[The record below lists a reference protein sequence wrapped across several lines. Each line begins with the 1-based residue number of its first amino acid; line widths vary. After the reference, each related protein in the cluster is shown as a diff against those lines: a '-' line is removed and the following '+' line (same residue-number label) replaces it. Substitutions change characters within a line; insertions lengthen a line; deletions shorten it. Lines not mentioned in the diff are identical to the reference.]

1 MDKKTKQGRSAAALE
16 GTDIPPDIKNEKFHA
31 KLEKEER
38 IKNDQHP
45 HKSKF
50 LSESCKVTD
59 TLFKKYFMNKFKDQ
73 VERDISES
81 SFIYNR

>member
-45 HKSKF
+45 H
-50 LSESCKVTD
+50 
-59 TLFKKYFMNKFKDQ
+59 
-73 VERDISES
+73 
-81 SFIYNR
+81 